1 MTKSYDNP
9 APEDPFFFELVAG
22 SFARLVGRSL
32 GARSASWLYRAAPFV
47 VLAHNTDADPRFI
60 YANRAA
66 QACFGYG
73 WDEFVTLPSRLSAE
87 PGLRETRQAA
97 LDSVARHGFVAGYS
111 GIRIAKSGRRFRIMT
126 AHPTSPDR
134 AGSPRGKEPTRA
146 PRNTTPSGSRVCR
159 APGMGGGDLGGERR
173 GGHRC

>member
-22 SFARLVGRSL
+22 SFARLVGRPL

-47 VLAHNTDADPRFI
+47 LLAHNTDADPRFI

-66 QACFGYG
+66 QACFGYF

-97 LDSVARHGFVAGYS
+97 LDSVARDGFVAGYS
-111 GIRIAKSGRRFRIMT
+111 GIRIAKSGRRFRILD
-126 AHPTSPDR
+126 AVIWQLIDA
-134 AGSPRGKEPTRA
+134 AGTFHGQAATFARWSD
-146 PRNTTPSGSRVCR
+146 V
-159 APGMGGGDLGGERR
+159 
-173 GGHRC
+173 